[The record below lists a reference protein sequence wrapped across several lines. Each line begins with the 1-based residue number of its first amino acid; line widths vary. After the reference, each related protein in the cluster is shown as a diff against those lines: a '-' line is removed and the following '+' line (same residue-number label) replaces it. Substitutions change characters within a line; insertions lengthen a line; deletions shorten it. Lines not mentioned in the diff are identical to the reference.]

1 MAETPL
7 ENHCYNPDCDKREC
21 FDPKHFNFICLNPDC
36 NDRHCEINDHYNKK
50 LLEDFQQQS
59 LNDNATEIT
68 HNHHHHD
75 HDHHHH
81 HDHDHHH
88 DDACC
93 DDDCCGDD
101 VEVKLCNCDDCD
113 DDDDEEVIK
122 EGIPLIQNK
131 SIQIIVG
138 SAILFVIGYLL
149 ENVFAVESI
158 YPTAV
163 FLMGTVLAGYDIVL
177 GGIKAIIY
185 KHKVTTSFL
194 IGLAAIAS
202 FLIGHPEEAAA
213 VTFLYFLSEFL
224 EDYAEQRAQNSIKS
238 LVEIAPDTAIVRKDG
253 AEVKLNIEDVHIN
266 DIVIVK
272 PGDKIPLDGVCI
284 QGNSSVNQAS
294 ITGESVPVNKNVG
307 DDVFAGTVNEDGY
320 LEIKVTKESKDTVIS
335 KIVNLVKKA
344 QLNKSNTETFVDKFS
359 SYYTPL
365 IITGAVLVAII
376 PPLFFAQNPVDWI
389 YKALTIMV
397 VSCPCAFVISTPIAM
412 VSSITSASRHGVLI
426 KGSSYVEE
434 MRNVK
439 TVIFDKTGTLTE
451 GKLKVA
457 DINIINKDY
466 SESDLLTIAASLE
479 EKSSHPIG
487 LAIINHANDNN
498 ITIKDIDNFK
508 NVPGKG
514 IVGFIDGT
522 EYYAA
527 NESLIEESKFDV
539 SYDVVEKYANNG
551 KTVIFIGNKDSVI
564 GIITVIDKIRDES
577 KEVIQKLHD
586 KNVQTVMLT
595 GDNKIAAQAVGREM
609 GIDYIYSD
617 LLPDDKLDVLDTIR
631 NKFGDVAMVGDGVND
646 APALA
651 RANVGIAMGAVG
663 SDVAIETAN
672 VALMKDDLTKLPYLF
687 DLSYKTMSVIKENVI
702 TAASVKS
709 IFAILA
715 ILGMITLMEAVGFG
729 DMGLTLLVILNSLRI
744 GMVKSTI

>member
-68 HNHHHHD
+68 HNHHHHN

>member
-1 MAETPL
+1 MAKTPL
-7 ENHCYNPDCDKREC
+7 ENHCYDPDCVEEEC
-21 FDPKHFNFICLNPDC
+21 FNPKHFNFICLNPNC
-36 NDRHCEINDHYNKK
+36 NEKHCEINTHYNKK
-50 LLEDFQQQS
+50 LLEDFQHQS
-59 LNDNATEIT
+59 FINNDNVTEI
-68 HNHHHHD
+68 HEHHHHK
-75 HDHHHH
+75 
-81 HDHDHHH
+81 
-88 DDACC
+88 DDCCSNDDCCC
-93 DDDCCGDD
+93 DDDDCCCDDD
-101 VEVKLCNCDDCD
+101 VEVKLCNCDDCCD

-149 ENVFAVESI
+149 ENVFRVESI

-163 FLMGTVLAGYDIVL
+163 FLIGTVLAGYDIVL

-224 EDYAEQRAQNSIKS
+224 EDYAEQRAQHSIKS
-238 LVEIAPDTAIVRKDG
+238 LVEIAPDTAIVKKDG
-253 AEVKLNIEDVHIN
+253 AELTLNIEEVHIN

-284 QGNSSVNQAS
+284 KGNSSVNQAS
-294 ITGESVPVNKNVG
+294 ITGESIPVNKNIG
-307 DDVFAGTVNEDGY
+307 DEVFAGTVNEDGY

-344 QLNKSNTETFVDKFS
+344 QLNKSDTETFVDKFS

-376 PPLFFAQNPVDWI
+376 PPLFFAQNAVDWI

-412 VSSITSASRHGVLI
+412 VSSITSASRQGVLI

-434 MRNVK
+434 MRNIK

-451 GKLKVA
+451 GKLKVV
-457 DINIINKDY
+457 DINIINENY
-466 SESDLLTIAASLE
+466 SENEVVTIAASLE
-479 EKSSHPIG
+479 DKSSHPIG
-487 LAIINHANDNN
+487 LAITNYANDNN
-498 ITIKDIDNFK
+498 IPIKEIDNFK
-508 NVPGKG
+508 NVSGKG

-527 NESLIEESKFDV
+527 NESLIEGSNFEV
-539 SYDVVEKYANNG
+539 SYDIVEKYASNG
-551 KTVIFIGNKDSVI
+551 KTVVFIGNKDSVI
-564 GIITVIDKIRDES
+564 AIITVIDKIRDET
-577 KEVIQKLHD
+577 KEVIQKLHN
-586 KNVQTVMLT
+586 KNVQTIMLT
-595 GDNKIAAQAVGREM
+595 GDNKIAAHAVGQEI
-609 GIDYIYSD
+609 GIDYVYSD
-617 LLPDDKLDVLDTIR
+617 LLPGDKLDVLDTIR

-651 RANVGIAMGAVG
+651 RANIGIAMGAVG
-663 SDVAIETAN
+663 SDVAIETAD
-672 VALMKDDLTKLPYLF
+672 VALMQDDLTKLPYLF

-702 TAASVKS
+702 TAATVKS
-709 IFAILA
+709 VFAILA